1 MRTDWGRMR
10 DLSRW
15 ASKSAQR
22 GVEGR
27 GGEEGVLGGAREG
40 GRSEEG
46 VEGEE
51 ECEVRGV
58 R

>member
-1 MRTDWGRMR
+1 MTCHGGHLRVH
-10 DLSRW
+10 
-15 ASKSAQR
+15 R
-22 GVEGR
+22 GELR